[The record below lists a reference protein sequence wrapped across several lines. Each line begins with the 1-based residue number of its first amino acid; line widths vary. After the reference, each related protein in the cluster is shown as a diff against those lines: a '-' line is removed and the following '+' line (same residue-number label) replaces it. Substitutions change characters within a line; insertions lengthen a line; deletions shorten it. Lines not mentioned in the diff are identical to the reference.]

1 MNDFKEFANIV
12 NYKNIA
18 EVSVTCCPRFN
29 CFIGNNGVGKTNI
42 LDAVYSV
49 VDV

>member
-1 MNDFKEFANIV
+1 MILKNLNVV

-18 EVSVTCCPRFN
+18 EASVACSPRFN

-42 LDAVYSV
+42 LDAVYQL
-49 VDV
+49 